1 MLDIRRRIWITT
13 TSRNAHPAPAA
24 RPPFDP
30 GDPGTPPSCW
40 PVLKFQISDA
50 RSGGTPTLTFSRVLR
65 AAAARPCLVSS
76 VQQPELIVFRLA
88 INEKTAWPTRELHMQ
103 TLSIFSVKK
112 ASENLGG
119 ELVGVG
125 EELFIASP
133 DQKMRWR
140 NL

>member
-1 MLDIRRRIWITT
+1 
-13 TSRNAHPAPAA
+13 
-24 RPPFDP
+24 
-30 GDPGTPPSCW
+30 
-40 PVLKFQISDA
+40 
-50 RSGGTPTLTFSRVLR
+50 
-65 AAAARPCLVSS
+65 
-76 VQQPELIVFRLA
+76 
-88 INEKTAWPTRELHMQ
+88 MQ